1 MCEHPGEA
9 DLARRH
15 AMLCGDPL
23 DYVDYLDDLW
33 EVLCREPRV
42 SSSDVVL
49 REVIK
54 RILSLLTMVCGQLQA
69 LDDLL

>member
-23 DYVDYLDDLW
+23 DYVDDLDYLW
-33 EVLCREPRV
+33 EVLCRESRV
-42 SSSDVVL
+42 SSPDVVL

-54 RILSLLTMVCGQLQA
+54 RILLLSTTV
-69 LDDLL
+69 